1 MLTISVITVT
11 LNCED
16 TIEKTILSVINQPY
30 KNIEFIL
37 IDGGSSDN
45 TNEIIMKYKK
55 NITCYISEPD
65 SGIYEAMNKGIK
77 LSKGDG
83 YIFLNAGDFFVGD
96 VFNNIQLS
104 SFLPVMYKNFNGR
117 YLFSKLRNLYSGM
130 PYCHQGI
137 IFEKKEIYYNEN
149 FKISADYDFF
159 LQHFKKTINSIKI
172 HESKGFVFF
181 DNQGISSRNSNLRD
195 RENFSIVRNHY
206 GLIMSY
212 YSWIYFISKKMVKKL
227 IKG

>member
-16 TIEKTILSVINQPY
+16 TIEKTILSVINQSF

-37 IDGGSSDN
+37 IDGGSTDR
-45 TNEIIMKYKK
+45 TNEIILKYKK
-55 NITCYISEPD
+55 YITCYISEPD
-65 SGIYEAMNKGIK
+65 SGIYQAMNKGIK

-96 VFNNIQLS
+96 VFENIKFPSLI
-104 SFLPVMYKNFNGR
+104 PVMYKNFHGS
-117 YLFSKLRNLYSGM
+117 YLFAKVRNLYSGM

-149 FKISADYDFF
+149 FKICADYDFF
-159 LQHFKKTINSIKI
+159 LQYFKKTKNTLQI
-172 HESKGFVFF
+172 HESKGFVVF
-181 DNQGISSRNSNLRD
+181 DNQGISNKNIDLRD
-195 RENFSIVRNHY
+195 RENFSIIRNHY
-206 GLIMSY
+206 GLIIRC
-212 YSWIYFISKKMVKKL
+212 YSLIYFISKRMIKKL
-227 IKG
+227 IKS